1 MIDENGKQFGVVPLA
16 IALEKARKLS
26 TDLVEI
32 AAFANPPVCKLIDFK
47 KFRYSEQKRERAA
60 KKHAKEVEVKE
71 IRLGPFVSDHDLN
84 IRLEK
89 AAEFFKKG
97 NRVKLT
103 VRFTGRQMAHPEF
116 GPAVI
121 AKVMNHFTDK
131 VKVERE
137 AKFEGRHYSLILA
150 PAKPS

>member
-1 MIDENGKQFGVVPLA
+1 MPIA
-16 IALEKARKLS
+16 AALEKARKLS

-47 KFRYSEQKRERAA
+47 KFRYSEQRRERAA

-84 IRLEK
+84 IRLKK

-97 NRVKLT
+97 NKFKVT
-103 VRFTGRQMAHPEF
+103 VRFTGRQMVHPEF

-121 AKVMNHFTDK
+121 KKVMNYFADK
-131 VKVERE
+131 VKGARD

-150 PAKPS
+150 PSKPS

>member
-1 MIDENGKQFGVVPLA
+1 MFDENGKQFGIVPLA

-47 KFRYSEQKRERAA
+47 KFRYSEQRRERAA

-84 IRLEK
+84 IRLAK
-89 AAEFFKKG
+89 VARFFKKG
-97 NRVKLT
+97 NKVKVT

-116 GPAVI
+116 GPVVI
-121 AKVMNHFTDK
+121 TKVMSYFADK
-131 VKVERE
+131 VKIERE
-137 AKFEGRHYSLILA
+137 AKFEGRHYSLILV
-150 PAKPS
+150 PTKPF